1 MIPEDTPTRKRL
13 KVVSACSE
21 CRRKKTKCNGEKPCH
36 NCAKANVAC
45 EYPAA
50 TANDEKRN
58 TSSKAAVEAIED
70 RLRTI
75 EDMLKTIMKGG
86 SQTGSNIDKDELMM
100 LLKKETSSL
109 HPSNNWESNHSTKSE
124 TSAEG
129 GVQHSPSS
137 SSQDSSLR
145 LPSISELDKGYT
157 ESYTDTSSLARQHIS
172 RPLSYESTFP
182 DPATTYHF
190 QLPHASVQE
199 YLYNVY
205 FDVIYP
211 LYPVVDKQDF
221 LQIMSALPS
230 HLDESNT
237 DMCLNFMLAFT
248 VLSCAAQVAPTGVL
262 VPIVGTPDLPNT
274 QLEPLMA
281 SDYFFDRAT
290 TLLNKHDAV
299 THPTMVTTMCLLALH
314 YGRGDCRK
322 IDKTCSFIT
331 RLNDM
336 SIQLS
341 LHMTPTE
348 NSSMSFRQRCLFW
361 SVFTHDRLAN
371 LLYGRPMSI
380 EEENIFVELTE
391 PTEDTSDIQVFVE
404 YVKLTRMLG
413 RIMRHGHNSWQL
425 SNLDRALHHW
435 YKTLPKDLTLP
446 QNYDQA
452 PPALCILHLLFHVCI
467 LTLHTPMQFVE
478 ARKPS
483 PATSLSASTSFG
495 ALNLGDVAT
504 PARTPSPPSSGLG
517 PVPTS
522 TIQAILAIAESFLEH
537 NRQNWLHTNQLLHYA
552 LVALARSQYD
562 YLQSDNGG
570 WRADADQWLVKALEL
585 LKQIGVKPDSELG
598 RVIWDIEQ
606 QISASRRKAR
616 SADGYKGLADKRS
629 YESIDGSL
637 PPSPHYCDDRKIN
650 NTQILLS
657 PRMQSTTSLAAAV
670 RNSTFGDEPK
680 TFDFVPLIPRN
691 GELCESRHS
700 VSKFIHYTAD
710 KSDEEAPQSPT
721 IFSRG
726 SPPFARNIYT
736 PEHTLKTVTSMPS
749 LHDKHRYSRA
759 YGKPHNSASSQLWD
773 LATAAAMAER

>member
-36 NCAKANVAC
+36 NCSKANVAC
-45 EYPAA
+45 EYPVA

-58 TSSKAAVEAIED
+58 TSKAAVEAIED

-75 EDMLKTIMKGG
+75 EEMLKTIMKGG
-86 SQTGSNIDKDELMM
+86 QAGSNIDKVELMT

-109 HPSNNWESNHSTKSE
+109 HASNNYESNHSTKSE
-124 TSAEG
+124 TSTD
-129 GVQHSPSS
+129 GVQHSPTS

-145 LPSISELDKGYT
+145 LPSISELEKGYT
-157 ESYTDTSSLARQHIS
+157 ESYPDTSSLARQHIS

-182 DPATTYHF
+182 DAAITYHF

-199 YLYNVY
+199 YLYNIF
-205 FDVIYP
+205 FDLLYP
-211 LYPVVDKQDF
+211 LYPVVDKQNF
-221 LQIMSALPS
+221 LQTMSALPS
-230 HLDESNT
+230 HLDESNI
-237 DMCLNFMLAFT
+237 DMCLNFILALA

-290 TLLNKHDAV
+290 SLLNKHDAV
-299 THPTMVTTMCLLALH
+299 AHPTVVTAMCLLALH

-322 IDKTCSFIT
+322 IDKTCSLIT

-336 SIQLS
+336 AIQLS
-341 LHMTPTE
+341 LHMTPAE
-348 NSSMSFRQRCLFW
+348 NSTMSFRQRCLFW

-371 LLYGRPMSI
+371 LLYGRPMNI

-391 PTEDTSDIQVFVE
+391 PTEDTPDIQLFVE

-435 YKTLPKDLTLP
+435 YKTLPRTLMMP
-446 QNYDQA
+446 KPYDQS
-452 PPALCILHLLFHVCI
+452 PPCLRILHLLFHVCV
-467 LTLHTPMQFVE
+467 LTLHAPMQFLEV
-478 ARKPS
+478 RRPS

-517 PVPTS
+517 AVPSS
-522 TIQAILAIAESFLEH
+522 TIQAILAIAESFTEH
-537 NRQNWLHTNQLLHYA
+537 SRQNWLNTNQLVHYA

-562 YLQSDNGG
+562 YLQSGDNGA
-570 WRADADQWLVKALEL
+570 WRTEADQWLFKALEL
-585 LKQIGVKPDSELG
+585 LKQVVVKPDSELA
-598 RVIWDIEQ
+598 RAIWEIEQ
-606 QISASRRKAR
+606 PSSTLRHKAR
-616 SADGYKGLADKRS
+616 TTEGYKGLADKRS
-629 YESIDGSL
+629 YESIDASL
-637 PPSPHYCDDRKIN
+637 PPSPHYSDDRKVN

-657 PRMQSTTSLAAAV
+657 PRMQSTTSLATAV
-670 RNSTFGDEPK
+670 RSSTFGEETK

-700 VSKFIHYTAD
+700 ISKFIHYTAD
-710 KSDEEAPQSPT
+710 KSDEEPHSPT
-721 IFSRG
+721 FFARG
-726 SPPFARNIYT
+726 SPPLARNMFT
-736 PEHTLKTVTSMPS
+736 SDHTLKSVTSMPS
-749 LHDKHRYSRA
+749 LHDRHRYSRPYA
-759 YGKPHNSASSQLWD
+759 KPHNSASSQLWD